1 MKTKTIIPAL
11 LLVAIT
17 GWGCRK
23 DASDH
28 ALKTGEEADATV
40 TPHSGTSCVHP
51 GEKSRDALQSFI
63 GDVTGQ
69 GGDLSTSFMTEDGE
83 FLTVEIFDHPVP
95 GRIVMWL
102 ATRSEDI
109 ARHTGMVRQ
118 YKGLYYLSMVDF
130 RVQKNDDR
138 WILLLDRHCQRGR
151 GADRMVF
158 SPMSTSGNWK
168 TAIHQPGNSDALVL
182 KQDGPEFCSINNDRA
197 GRHPA
202 MVEELMGYL
211 GNGDTSSEVTVA
223 FANDSGQQLTIS
235 LSADRIVL
243 KEAGAGLED
252 WQHES
257 GVFSIEAQ
265 FVPGSYVIHLEELCD
280 EESAGRFARS
290 IQFVTGR
297 DEITLYTDTH
307 PTVASMHRQEPAAEG
322 EQETGDMPAK

>member
-1 MKTKTIIPAL
+1 MIKTAL
-11 LLVAIT
+11 FIFATSYVAWYIENHELS
-17 GWGCRK
+17 
-23 DASDH
+23 AVYPF
-28 ALKTGEEADATV
+28 DATYE
-40 TPHSGTSCVHP
+40 TPEAA
-51 GEKSRDALQSFI
+51 GEPRLTEQR
-63 GDVTGQ
+63 
-69 GGDLSTSFMTEDGE
+69 FMTEDGE

-223 FANDSGQQLTIS
+223 FANDSGQRRDARANRLAIHMYCAGTT
-235 LSADRIVL
+235 LSHTTAKL
-243 KEAGAGLED
+243 GACKR
-252 WQHES
+252 
-257 GVFSIEAQ
+257 
-265 FVPGSYVIHLEELCD
+265 ELFTNDPQQGC
-280 EESAGRFARS
+280 
-290 IQFVTGR
+290 
-297 DEITLYTDTH
+297 
-307 PTVASMHRQEPAAEG
+307 
-322 EQETGDMPAK
+322 